1 MSDAESKTH
10 LSIFWDFENVH
21 EDHGT
26 HREMTERIRDAG
38 TVVKA
43 FAFADWSN
51 RQQMAV
57 ELHNLGY
64 DVIHVPDNRD
74 NAADYKMATYIMDH
88 MVHYQETTCYVMI
101 TGDGDFKLIAG
112 AIRQRGLGL
121 WIISNP
127 IITASELT
135 DLATKYTDI
144 QTYRRVSLDCPD
156 VGRCQE
162 RARSISEM
170 RHIMGGKLQEAVQ
183 TISEA
188 GNKPGIG
195 NAKYVMSSLNPSF
208 NERELGFL
216 SWNEFVGWAASEG
229 YIVKEGE
236 LPGTLL
242 KLPDTLSDEMSKLS
256 EENREAFE
264 FLVRVVEEGIDEG
277 SPLTLPMLNDELQE
291 RGLDLSDVGFNNL
304 PDFVFSAESRSL
316 VRVMPYGDE
325 EVVVLPYCR
334 VDRVR
339 EWFEKNVKRL
349 YGESVNVPKEL
360 FLEKIRNMI
369 LENQSTLPQMEAYL
383 QNEKVRQDYQS
394 ILDASNIPFLPPYQM
409 TLTHV
414 LLGKG
419 IKCQDTIIKV
429 NEELSPLGITLE
441 CPS

>member
-1 MSDAESKTH
+1 MSDAESKNH

-21 EDHGT
+21 EDFGT
-26 HREMTERIRDAG
+26 HREMTERIRGAG
-38 TVVKA
+38 TIVKA

-51 RQQMAV
+51 RQQMAE

-64 DVIHVPDNRD
+64 DVIHVPDKRD

-88 MVHYQETTCYVMI
+88 MVHYPETTCYVMI

-121 WIISNP
+121 WVISNP

-135 DLATKYTDI
+135 DLATRYTDI
-144 QTYRRVSLDCPD
+144 QSLRRISLDCPD
-156 VGRCQE
+156 VGDCHE
-162 RARSISEM
+162 RARSITEM

-195 NAKYVMSSLNPSF
+195 NVKYVMASLNPRF

-216 SWNEFVGWAASEG
+216 SWNEFVGWADSEG

-236 LPGTLL
+236 LPGTIL

-264 FLVRVVEEGIDEG
+264 FLVRVVEEAIDEG
-277 SPLTLPMLNDELQE
+277 TPFTLPMLNDELQE
-291 RGLDLSDVGFNNL
+291 RGLDISGVGFSNL

-316 VRVMPYGDE
+316 VRVMPYGEE

-339 EWFEKNVKRL
+339 EWFEKNVKRFF
-349 YGESVNVPKEL
+349 GESVNVPKDL

-369 LENQSTLPQMEAYL
+369 LENRSTLPQLEAYL
-383 QNEKVRQDYQS
+383 QDEKIRQDYQN
-394 ILDASNIPFLPPYQM
+394 ILDASKIPFLPPYQM

-419 IKCQDTIIKV
+419 HKCKETIIKV

-441 CPS
+441 CP

>member
-1 MSDAESKTH
+1 MSDTESRNH

-21 EDHGT
+21 EDFGT
-26 HREMTERIRDAG
+26 HRELTERIRDSG
-38 TVVKA
+38 LIVKA
-43 FAFADWSN
+43 YAFADWSN
-51 RQQMAV
+51 RRQMAE
-57 ELHNLGY
+57 ELYNLGY

-88 MVHYQETTCYVMI
+88 MVHYPETTCYVMI

-127 IITASELT
+127 IITANELT
-135 DLATKYTDI
+135 DLATRYTDI
-144 QTYRRVSLDCPD
+144 QSFRRISLDCPD
-156 VGRCQE
+156 VGQCEE

-170 RHIMGGKLQEAVQ
+170 RQIMGGKLQEAVQ
-183 TISEA
+183 TIVEA

-195 NAKYVMSSLNPSF
+195 NVKYVMASLNPSF
-208 NERELGFL
+208 NESELGFL
-216 SWNEFVGWAASEG
+216 SWNEFVGWAESAG
-229 YIVKEGE
+229 FIAKEGE
-236 LPGTLL
+236 LPGTIL
-242 KLPDTLSDEMSKLS
+242 KVPDTLSDEMSKLS
-256 EENREAFE
+256 KENREAFD

-277 SPLTLPMLNDELQE
+277 NPFTLPKLNDELQD
-291 RGLDLSDVGFNNL
+291 RGLDISDVGFNNL
-304 PDFVFSAESRSL
+304 LDFVFSAESRSL
-316 VRVMPYGDE
+316 VRVMSFGDE
-325 EVVVLPYCR
+325 ELVVLPYCR

-349 YGESVNVPKEL
+349 FGESVNVPKEL

-369 LENQSTLPQMEAYL
+369 LENSSTLPQMESYL
-383 QNEKVRQDYQS
+383 QNEKIRQEYQN

-414 LLGKG
+414 LLGRG
-419 IKCQDTIIKV
+419 SNCQDTISKV